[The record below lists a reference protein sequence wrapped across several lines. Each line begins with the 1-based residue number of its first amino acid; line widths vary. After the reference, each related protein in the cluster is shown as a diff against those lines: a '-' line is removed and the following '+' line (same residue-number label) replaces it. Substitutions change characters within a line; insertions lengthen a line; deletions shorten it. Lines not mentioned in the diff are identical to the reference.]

1 MYSINFP
8 KCIIPDELYK
18 GGNNK
23 NKNNNCPYVINDL
36 NPCNTGNC
44 VDVNWNVKDYNK
56 LKLNDKCKK
65 AVSNYC
71 HINYDYDENC
81 ICWDPAYKDNAECIK
96 VRKFFENPKDYC
108 LPGSFN
114 IEDHPD
120 FNKYIKKDN
129 IPCWGCDLKS

>member
-1 MYSINFP
+1 
-8 KCIIPDELYK
+8 
-18 GGNNK
+18 
-23 NKNNNCPYVINDL
+23 L
-36 NPCNTGNC
+36 NPCNTGHC

-96 VRKFFENPKDYC
+96 VRKFFET
-108 LPGSFN
+108 G
-114 IEDHPD
+114 E
-120 FNKYIKKDN
+120 KKHLHK
-129 IPCWGCDLKS
+129 IYKRF